1 MSAEDTASMSGTAP
15 STSFR
20 AGLIQMRT
28 GRDVARNL
36 EYATRLIRE
45 AAGQGAQYVQTPEF
59 TVLMEATSRE
69 WFAGTKPEEGN
80 PAVAQLSQ
88 LARELSL
95 WLHLGSM
102 SVLLPSGKI
111 ANRSYLFSPDGL
123 IAAQYDKI
131 HMFDAAPGGGESYRE
146 SKHFQAGSRAVVA
159 DLPWGK
165 LGLTICYDLRFP
177 SLYRSLAQA
186 GATILAVP
194 SAFIQQT
201 GAAHWHALVRARA
214 IETGSYVLAAAQG
227 GRHESGRETF
237 GHSIAVSPWGQI
249 IAEAGDGIQP
259 SVILADIVSSEVD
272 DARRQMPSLGHDR
285 HFDVARVT
293 GLEGTGRTP

>member
-1 MSAEDTASMSGTAP
+1 MSVTNP
-15 STSFR
+15 SNSFR

-28 GRDVARNL
+28 GRDVDRNL
-36 EYATRLIRE
+36 DDATRLIRE
-45 AAGQGAQYVQTPEF
+45 AARQGAHYVQTPEF

-69 WFAGTKPEEGN
+69 WFAGTKPEEDN
-80 PAVAQLSQ
+80 PAVVHFAS
-88 LARELSL
+88 LARELGL

-111 ANRSYLFSPDGL
+111 ANRSYLFSPGGD
-123 IAAQYDKI
+123 IAARYDKI
-131 HMFDAAPGGGESYRE
+131 HMFDAAPGSGESYRE
-146 SKHFQAGSRAVVA
+146 SKHFQAGAKAIVA

-165 LGLTICYDLRFP
+165 LGLTVCYDLRFP
-177 SLYRSLAQA
+177 ALYRSLAQA
-186 GATILAVP
+186 GAAILAVP

-237 GHSIAVSPWGQI
+237 GHSVAVSPWGRI
-249 IAEAGDGIQP
+249 IAEASDGVQP
-259 SVILADIVSSEVD
+259 SVILADIVVGEVD
-272 DARRQMPSLGHDR
+272 EARRRMPSLGHDR
-285 HFDVARVT
+285 PFEVERAPSH
-293 GLEGTGRTP
+293 EGTVRTS

>member
-1 MSAEDTASMSGTAP
+1 MSATAP
-15 STSFR
+15 SKSFR
-20 AGLIQMRT
+20 AGLVQMRT

-36 EYATRLIRE
+36 EDATRLIRE
-45 AAGQGAQYVQTPEF
+45 AAGQGAHYVQTPEF
-59 TVLMEATSRE
+59 TVLMEATSRD
-69 WFAGTKPEEGN
+69 WFAGTKPEDGN
-80 PAVAQLSQ
+80 PAVAHFSQ
-88 LARELSL
+88 LARELGL

-111 ANRSYLFSPDGL
+111 ANRGYLFTPAGE
-123 IAAQYDKI
+123 IAARYDKI
-131 HMFDAAPGGGESYRE
+131 HMFDAAPGSGESYRE
-146 SKHFQAGSRAVVA
+146 SKHFQAGDKAVVA
-159 DLPWGK
+159 DLPWGR

-177 SLYRSLAQA
+177 GLYRSLAQA
-186 GATILAVP
+186 GATMLAVP

-249 IAEAGDGIQP
+249 ISEAGDGVQP
-259 SVILADIVSSEVD
+259 SVILADIVLSEVEE
-272 DARRQMPSLGHDR
+272 ARRRMPSLGHDR
-285 HFDVARVT
+285 HFEVERVHS
-293 GLEGTGRTP
+293 LEGTGLRS

>member
-1 MSAEDTASMSGTAP
+1 MSVPAP

-20 AGLIQMRT
+20 AGLIQLRT
-28 GRDVARNL
+28 GRDVDRNL
-36 EYATRLIRE
+36 EDATLLIRE
-45 AAGQGAQYVQTPEF
+45 AAGQGAHYVQTPEF

-69 WFAGTKPEEGN
+69 WFAGTKPEEDN
-80 PAVAQLSQ
+80 RAVLHFSR
-88 LARELSL
+88 LARDLRL

-111 ANRSYLFSPDGL
+111 ANRSYLFSPGGD
-123 IAAQYDKI
+123 IAARYDKI
-131 HMFDAAPGGGESYRE
+131 HMFDAAPGSGESYRE
-146 SKHFQAGSRAVVA
+146 SKHFQAGAKAVVA
-159 DLPWGK
+159 DLPWGT
-165 LGLTICYDLRFP
+165 LGLTVCYDLRFP
-177 SLYRSLAQA
+177 ALYRTLAQA
-186 GATILAVP
+186 GAAILAVP

-249 IAEAGDGIQP
+249 IAEAVDGVQP
-259 SVILADIVSSEVD
+259 SVILADIVVGEVD
-272 DARRQMPSLGHDR
+272 EARRRMPSLGHDR
-285 HFDVARVT
+285 PFEVERAPSY
-293 GLEGTGRTP
+293 EGTVRTS

>member
-1 MSAEDTASMSGTAP
+1 MSATAP

-28 GRDVARNL
+28 GRNVDRNL
-36 EYATRLIRE
+36 EDATRLIRE
-45 AAGQGAQYVQTPEF
+45 AVELGAQYVQTPEF
-59 TVLMEATSRE
+59 TVLMEATSRD
-69 WFAGTKPEEGN
+69 WFAGTRPEEGN
-80 PAVAQLSQ
+80 PAVAHFAG
-88 LARELSL
+88 LARELGA

-102 SVLLPSGKI
+102 SVLLASGKI
-111 ANRSYLFSPDGL
+111 ANRSYLFTPSGEV
-123 IAAQYDKI
+123 ATHYDKI
-131 HMFDAAPGGGESYRE
+131 HMFDAAPGSGESYRE
-146 SKHFQAGSRAVVA
+146 LKHFQAGSQAVVA

-177 SLYRSLAQA
+177 GLYRSLAQA

-201 GAAHWHALVRARA
+201 GAAHWHALLRARA

-237 GHSIAVSPWGQI
+237 GHSIVVSPWGQI
-249 IAEAGDGIQP
+249 IAEAAEGVQP
-259 SVILADIVSSEVD
+259 SVIVADILLSEVD
-272 DARRQMPSLGHDR
+272 EARRRMPSLGHDR
-285 HFDVARVT
+285 PFEVKRVS
-293 GLEGTGRTP
+293 GPEGTGRTL

>member
-1 MSAEDTASMSGTAP
+1 MSATAP
-15 STSFR
+15 SNSFR

-36 EYATRLIRE
+36 EDSTRLIRE

-69 WFAGTKPEEGN
+69 WFAGTMPEEGN
-80 PAVAQLSQ
+80 PAIAHFSQ

-111 ANRSYLFSPDGL
+111 ANRSYLFAPTGEV
-123 IAAQYDKI
+123 AARYDKI
-131 HMFDAAPGGGESYRE
+131 HMFDAAPGSGESYRE
-146 SKHFQAGSRAVVA
+146 SKHFQAGDKGVVA

-177 SLYRSLAQA
+177 NLYRSLAQA
-186 GATILAVP
+186 GAMVLAAP

-237 GHSIAVSPWGQI
+237 GHSIAVSPWGEI
-249 IAEAGDGIQP
+249 IAEAGDGVQP
-259 SVILADIVSSEVD
+259 SVILADIVLSEVD
-272 DARRQMPSLGHDR
+272 EARRRMPSLGHDR
-285 HFDVARVT
+285 HFEIERVPS
-293 GLEGTGRTP
+293 LEGTGLRS

>member
-1 MSAEDTASMSGTAP
+1 MSATVP
-15 STSFR
+15 SNSFR
-20 AGLIQMRT
+20 AGLVQMRT

-36 EYATRLIRE
+36 EGATRLIRE

-69 WFAGTKPEEGN
+69 WFAGTMPEEGN
-80 PAVAQLSQ
+80 PAIGHFSQ

-111 ANRSYLFSPDGL
+111 ANRSYLFAPSGEV
-123 IAAQYDKI
+123 AARYDKI
-131 HMFDAAPGGGESYRE
+131 HMFDAAPGSGESYRE
-146 SKHFQAGSRAVVA
+146 SKHFQAGDKGVVA

-177 SLYRSLAQA
+177 GLYRSLAQA

-201 GAAHWHALVRARA
+201 GAAHWHALVQARA

-237 GHSIAVSPWGQI
+237 GHSIAVSPWGEI
-249 IAEAGDGIQP
+249 IAEAGDGVQP
-259 SVILADIVSSEVD
+259 SVILADIVLSEVD
-272 DARRQMPSLGHDR
+272 EARRRMPSLGHDR
-285 HFDVARVT
+285 HFEVERVHS
-293 GLEGTGRTP
+293 LEGTGLRS

>member
-1 MSAEDTASMSGTAP
+1 MSATAP

-28 GRDVARNL
+28 GRDIARNL
-36 EYATRLIRE
+36 EDATRLIRE
-45 AAGQGAQYVQTPEF
+45 AAGQGAHYVQTPEF
-59 TVLMEATSRE
+59 TVLMEAASRE
-69 WFAGTKPEEGN
+69 WFAGTLAEDGN
-80 PAVAQLSQ
+80 PAVAHFSG
-88 LARELSL
+88 LACELGL

-111 ANRSYLFSPDGL
+111 ANRSYLFSPDGAV
-123 IAAQYDKI
+123 AARYDKI
-131 HMFDAAPGGGESYRE
+131 HMFDAAPGSGESYRE
-146 SKHFQAGSRAVVA
+146 SKHFQAGAKAVVA
-159 DLPWGK
+159 ALPWAP

-177 SLYRSLAQA
+177 GLYRALAQA
-186 GATILAVP
+186 GATILSVP

-249 IAEAGDGIQP
+249 IAEAGDDVQP
-259 SVILADIVSSEVD
+259 SVILADIVLSEVD
-272 DARRQMPSLGHDR
+272 EARRRMPSLGHDR
-285 HFDVARVT
+285 HFGVERVHS
-293 GLEGTGRTP
+293 LEGIGRTS